1 MSTKE
6 ETKPVVNLKTAAG
19 STIIPPLLKANESNI
34 PGGGA
39 GVGSPSSISGAIGLR
54 MKADEIATAKR
65 NEAAS
70 KALRPAVAAPAP
82 PSVTTV
88 TEASKAAPTV

>member
-6 ETKPVVNLKTAAG
+6 ETKPAANLKTSAG

-39 GVGSPSSISGAIGLR
+39 DVGSPSSISGAIGLR

-70 KALRPAVAAPAP
+70 KALRPGGTAVPPAAVA
-82 PSVTTV
+82 TV
-88 TEASKAAPTV
+88 VDASKAAPTV